1 MFVLRGEEGAELLF
15 SPGPASA
22 PDMAARE
29 QRQHYKWIWQAAR
42 SHFDWQLKQGEDM
55 ADIKNNFIFSA
66 SVSPCVHCPLV
77 SGTGKDGEK
86 CECGS

>member
-29 QRQHYKWIWQAAR
+29 QRQQPAAL
-42 SHFDWQLKQGEDM
+42 QVDM
-55 ADIKNNFIFSA
+55 A
-66 SVSPCVHCPLV
+66 
-77 SGTGKDGEK
+77 GGKITL
-86 CECGS
+86 